1 MFVLFTLLNI
11 AALISVIVFLVKMI
25 KLKISG
31 KDNTKV
37 KKTFLGMIAA
47 CIITFILM
55 VATVPKSAS
64 TTEIASD
71 ISSKSSQEVILEK
84 GTLELP
90 ATATTQETV
99 NKEVEADLPV
109 ETAHAPAN
117 ESDAKENFNKSFIS
131 IRPY

>member
-90 ATATTQETV
+90 ATATTQET
-99 NKEVEADLPV
+99 
-109 ETAHAPAN
+109 AP
-117 ESDAKENFNKSFIS
+117 SV
-131 IRPY
+131 R